1 MLDVTTMLDPAE
13 VRVVGECLR
22 AAVDGPF
29 FPDWEF
35 HTLMGLERP
44 EMRAILNDWPVQTTD
59 DYNFV
64 LAVRGAMLDLL
75 GYQHG
80 YRDDLV
86 WRFYISVDPREVKR
100 VILKL
105 IDNGLDFP
113 EEPEHKDYHPGGP
126 GILGLPKAE
135 PPPDPPPPPPE
146 PPPPP
151 PPGPMTIDVTTLID
165 PAEAGI
171 VRACLRAAAEGPF
184 FPDAGFQ
191 HQMGIDRRG
200 MRAILEAWPV
210 QTTPDPVF
218 ARTLRVALTGLLALP
233 EGYPGTYVWSFY
245 IPATRE
251 EVAKIL
257 RKLTDAGLADT
268 GQERQP

>member
-13 VRVVGECLR
+13 VRVIGECLR

-35 HTLMGLERP
+35 PILIGPNRP
-44 EMRAILNDWPVQTTD
+44 DMRAIMEAWPAQTVD
-59 DYNFV
+59 DVAFFE
-64 LAVRGAMLDLL
+64 AVRWVITSLMI
-75 GYQHG
+75 YPHG
-80 YRDDLV
+80 YRDDAV
-86 WRFYISVDPREVKR
+86 WQFYISADIREVDR
-100 VILKL
+100 IFWKL
-105 IDNGLDFP
+105 IENGFQYP
-113 EEPEHKDYHPGGP
+113 EEPEHKDLHPGGP
-126 GILGLPKAE
+126 GILGLPKAD
-135 PPPDPPPPPPE
+135 PPPEPPPPPPE

-171 VRACLRAAAEGPF
+171 VRGCLRAAAEGPF

-210 QTTPDPVF
+210 QTLPDPVF
-218 ARTLRVALTGLLALP
+218 ARTLRVALTSLLALP
-233 EGYPGTYVWSFY
+233 EGYPNDYVWSFY
-245 IPATRE
+245 IPAARE

-257 RKLTDAGLADT
+257 RKLTDASLADT